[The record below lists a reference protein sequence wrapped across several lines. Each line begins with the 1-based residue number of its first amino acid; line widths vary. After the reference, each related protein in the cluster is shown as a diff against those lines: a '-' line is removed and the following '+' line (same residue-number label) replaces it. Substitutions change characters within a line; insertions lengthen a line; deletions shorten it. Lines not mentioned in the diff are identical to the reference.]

1 MNLTFK
7 LFFKYILWKLN
18 YVFINNKAQKS
29 KNLNIALSNSHLFY
43 LATHIKLASSFYTT
57 QLCDMLAYEVLQNS
71 TNKNSSLAQNTWSKS
86 QNTVIVYNFHSFHSQ
101 NRFFIFTQTAVG
113 STRSRFLKINDGSD
127 SIAELFPAANW
138 LEREISELHGLNFA
152 GKKDLRNL
160 MLQYG
165 DTSAPFQKLFPSIG
179 VKELFYDPLKD
190 TLIQKNV
197 SVQL

>member
-1 MNLTFK
+1 MF
-7 LFFKYILWKLN
+7 
-18 YVFINNKAQKS
+18 
-29 KNLNIALSNSHLFY
+29 
-43 LATHIKLASSFYTT
+43 
-57 QLCDMLAYEVLQNS
+57 
-71 TNKNSSLAQNTWSKS
+71 TWSKS

>member
-1 MNLTFK
+1 
-7 LFFKYILWKLN
+7 
-18 YVFINNKAQKS
+18 
-29 KNLNIALSNSHLFY
+29 
-43 LATHIKLASSFYTT
+43 
-57 QLCDMLAYEVLQNS
+57 MLAYEVLQNKTT
-71 TNKNSSLAQNTWSKS
+71 TNQNVWNKAQNTI
-86 QNTVIVYNFHSFHSQ
+86 IVYNFHSFHSQ
-101 NRFFIFTQTAVG
+101 NRFFLFTQT
-113 STRSRFLKINDGSD
+113 SPEYTKSKILKTNDSFD

-165 DTSAPFQKLFPSIG
+165 DTTAPFQKLFPSIG

-190 TLIQKNV
+190 TLVQKNV

>member
-1 MNLTFK
+1 MNLSFK
-7 LFFKYILWKLN
+7 LFFKYILWKIN
-18 YVFINNKAQKS
+18 YVFVNNIAQKS
-29 KNLNIALSNSHLFY
+29 KNINITISNSHLFY
-43 LATHIKLASSFYTT
+43 LCTHLKLATPFYTT
-57 QLCDMLAYEVLQNS
+57 QLSDMLAYEVLQNS
-71 TNKNSSLAQNTWSKS
+71 ISNNNSTNNWSKPQNT
-86 QNTVIVYNFHSFHSQ
+86 IIIYNFHSFHSQ
-101 NRFFIFTQTAVG
+101 NRFFLFTQTLTS
-113 STRSRFLKINDGSD
+113 STKSKFLKINDSSD

-138 LEREISELHGLNFA
+138 LEREISELHGVNFS

-165 DTSAPFQKLFPSIG
+165 DTTAPFQKLFPSIG

>member
-1 MNLTFK
+1 MNLSFK
-7 LFFKYILWKLN
+7 LFFKYILWKIN
-18 YVFINNKAQKS
+18 YVFVNNVAQKS
-29 KNLNIALSNSHLFY
+29 KNINLTISNSHLFY
-43 LATHIKLASSFYTT
+43 LCTHIKLATPFYTT
-57 QLCDMLAYEVLQNS
+57 QLCDMLVYEVLQSPNTHNS
-71 TNKNSSLAQNTWSKS
+71 PNTNNWSKAQNTI
-86 QNTVIVYNFHSFHSQ
+86 IVYNFHSFHSQ
-101 NRFFIFTQTAVG
+101 NRFFIFTQTS
-113 STRSRFLKINDGSD
+113 STSTKSKFLKINDSSD

-138 LEREISELHGLNFA
+138 LEREMSELHGINFA

-165 DTSAPFQKLFPSIG
+165 DTTAPFQKLFPSIG